1 MTFFSPYCT
10 IDLRL
15 WMQTAFYSKNNLKMQ
30 CIWYFLYCILD
41 YTLLCR
47 KDFKKMANVAYIR
60 VSTVEQNEDRQLENL
75 KQYQID
81 RFFSEKVSGKDTKR
95 PQLQEM
101 LRYVREGDTVYIN
114 DFSRLARSTMDLLSI
129 VDQLQSMNVQLVSL
143 KENIDTS
150 TPTGK
155 LMLQMIAAI
164 NEFERAN
171 LLERQREGI
180 RCAKERGAYKGRKKI
195 SVPEQEFS
203 EMHQLW
209 LAHKIS
215 KSEIAKRLNVSRTV
229 VDRMIGEKVI
239 LRLYTVVR

>member
-1 MTFFSPYCT
+1 
-10 IDLRL
+10 
-15 WMQTAFYSKNNLKMQ
+15 
-30 CIWYFLYCILD
+30 
-41 YTLLCR
+41 
-47 KDFKKMANVAYIR
+47 
-60 VSTVEQNEDRQLENL
+60 
-75 KQYQID
+75 
-81 RFFSEKVSGKDTKR
+81 
-95 PQLQEM
+95 
-101 LRYVREGDTVYIN
+101 
-114 DFSRLARSTMDLLSI
+114 MDLLSI

-195 SVPEQEFS
+195 TVPEQELS
-203 EMHQLW
+203 ELYQLW
-209 LAHKIS
+209 LSHKIS

-229 VDRMIGEKVI
+229 VDRMINNKE
-239 LRLYTVVR
+239 

>member
-1 MTFFSPYCT
+1 
-10 IDLRL
+10 
-15 WMQTAFYSKNNLKMQ
+15 
-30 CIWYFLYCILD
+30 
-41 YTLLCR
+41 
-47 KDFKKMANVAYIR
+47 MANVAYIR

-75 KQYQID
+75 RKYKID
-81 RFFSEKVSGKDTKR
+81 RIFSEKVSAKDTKR

-129 VDQLQSMNVQLVSL
+129 VEQLQSINVQLVSL

-180 RCAKERGAYKGRKKI
+180 KCAKERGAYKGRKKI
-195 SVPEQEFS
+195 EVSEHDFS
-203 EMHQLW
+203 ELYQLW
-209 LAHKIS
+209 TLHKMS
-215 KSEIAKRLNVSRTV
+215 KSEMAKKLNVSRTV
-229 VDRMIGEKVI
+229 IDRLIEEKK
-239 LRLYTVVR
+239 

>member
-1 MTFFSPYCT
+1 
-10 IDLRL
+10 
-15 WMQTAFYSKNNLKMQ
+15 
-30 CIWYFLYCILD
+30 
-41 YTLLCR
+41 
-47 KDFKKMANVAYIR
+47 MANVAYIR

-81 RFFSEKVSGKDTKR
+81 RIFSEKVSAKDTKR

-129 VDQLQSMNVQLVSL
+129 VEQLQSINFQLVSL

-180 RCAKERGAYKGRKKI
+180 KCAKERGAYKGRKKI
-195 SVPEQEFS
+195 EVSEHDFS
-203 EMHQLW
+203 ELYQLW
-209 LAHKIS
+209 LSHKIS

-229 VDRMIGEKVI
+229 VDRMIKERK
-239 LRLYTVVR
+239 

>member
-1 MTFFSPYCT
+1 
-10 IDLRL
+10 
-15 WMQTAFYSKNNLKMQ
+15 
-30 CIWYFLYCILD
+30 
-41 YTLLCR
+41 
-47 KDFKKMANVAYIR
+47 MANVAYIR
-60 VSTVEQNEDRQLENL
+60 VSTIDQNEDRQLENL

-81 RFFSEKVSGKDTKR
+81 RIFSEKVSAKDMKR

-101 LRYVREGDTVYIN
+101 LRYVREGDSVYIN

-129 VDQLQSMNVQLVSL
+129 VEQLQSKNVQLISI

-180 RCAKERGAYKGRKKI
+180 KCAKERGAYKGRKKI
-195 SVPEQEFS
+195 EVSEHDFS
-203 EMHQLW
+203 ELYQLW
-209 LAHKIS
+209 TLHKIS
-215 KSEIAKRLNVSRTV
+215 KSEMAKKLNVSRTV
-229 VDRMIGEKVI
+229 IDRLIEEKMC
-239 LRLYTVVR
+239 YNSTK

>member
-1 MTFFSPYCT
+1 
-10 IDLRL
+10 
-15 WMQTAFYSKNNLKMQ
+15 
-30 CIWYFLYCILD
+30 
-41 YTLLCR
+41 
-47 KDFKKMANVAYIR
+47 MANVAYIR

-75 KQYQID
+75 KKYQIE
-81 RFFSEKVSGKDTKR
+81 RIFSEKVSAKDTKR

-129 VDQLQSMNVQLVSL
+129 VEQLQNKNVQLISI

-180 RCAKERGAYKGRKKI
+180 KCAKERGAYKGRKKKDV
-195 SVPEQEFS
+195 SEQEFS
-203 EMHQLW
+203 ELYQFW
-209 LAHKIS
+209 TAHRIS
-215 KSEIAKRLNVSRTV
+215 KSEMAKRLNVSRTV
-229 VDRMIGEKVI
+229 IDRLIKEKMC
-239 LRLYTVVR
+239 YNSTK

>member
-1 MTFFSPYCT
+1 MRQIQHFVS
-10 IDLRL
+10 
-15 WMQTAFYSKNNLKMQ
+15 
-30 CIWYFLYCILD
+30 CILD

-47 KDFKKMANVAYIR
+47 KDFTKMANVAYIR

-81 RFFSEKVSGKDTKR
+81 RIFSEKVSAKDTKR

-129 VDQLQSMNVQLVSL
+129 VEQLQSMNVQLVSL

-180 RCAKERGAYKGRKKI
+180 RCAKERGAYKGRKRI
-195 SVPEQEFS
+195 AVPEQEFS
-203 EMHQLW
+203 ELYQLW
-209 LAHKIS
+209 LSHKIS

-229 VDRMIGEKVI
+229 VDRIIEEREWGLSSRKN
-239 LRLYTVVR
+239 TP

>member
-1 MTFFSPYCT
+1 
-10 IDLRL
+10 
-15 WMQTAFYSKNNLKMQ
+15 
-30 CIWYFLYCILD
+30 
-41 YTLLCR
+41 
-47 KDFKKMANVAYIR
+47 MANVAYIR

-81 RFFSEKVSGKDTKR
+81 RIFSEKVSAKDTKR

-129 VDQLQSMNVQLVSL
+129 VEQLQSINVQLVSL

-180 RCAKERGAYKGRKKI
+180 KCAKERGAYKGRKKI
-195 SVPEQEFS
+195 EVSEHDFS
-203 EMHQLW
+203 ELYQLW
-209 LAHKIS
+209 TLHKMS
-215 KSEIAKRLNVSRTV
+215 KSEMAKKLNVSRTV
-229 VDRMIGEKVI
+229 IDRLIKEKMC
-239 LRLYTVVR
+239 YKSTK

>member
-1 MTFFSPYCT
+1 ME
-10 IDLRL
+10 
-15 WMQTAFYSKNNLKMQ
+15 
-30 CIWYFLYCILD
+30 
-41 YTLLCR
+41 
-47 KDFKKMANVAYIR
+47 MANVAYIR

-81 RFFSEKVSGKDTKR
+81 RIFSEKVSAKDTKR

-129 VDQLQSMNVQLVSL
+129 VEQLQSINVQLVSL

-180 RCAKERGAYKGRKKI
+180 KCAKERGAYKGRKKI
-195 SVPEQEFS
+195 EVSEHDFS
-203 EMHQLW
+203 ELYQLW
-209 LAHKIS
+209 TLHKMS
-215 KSEIAKRLNVSRTV
+215 KSEMAKKLNVSRTV
-229 VDRMIGEKVI
+229 IDRLIKEKMC
-239 LRLYTVVR
+239 YNSTK

>member
-1 MTFFSPYCT
+1 
-10 IDLRL
+10 
-15 WMQTAFYSKNNLKMQ
+15 
-30 CIWYFLYCILD
+30 
-41 YTLLCR
+41 
-47 KDFKKMANVAYIR
+47 MANVAYIR

-81 RFFSEKVSGKDTKR
+81 RIFSEKVSAKDTKR

-129 VDQLQSMNVQLVSL
+129 VEQLQSINVQLVSL

-180 RCAKERGAYKGRKKI
+180 KCAKERGAYKGRKKI
-195 SVPEQEFS
+195 EVSEHDFS
-203 EMHQLW
+203 ELYQLW
-209 LAHKIS
+209 TLHKMS
-215 KSEIAKRLNVSRTV
+215 KSEMAKKLNVSRTV
-229 VDRMIGEKVI
+229 IDRLIKEKM
-239 LRLYTVVR
+239 YYNSTK

>member
-1 MTFFSPYCT
+1 
-10 IDLRL
+10 
-15 WMQTAFYSKNNLKMQ
+15 
-30 CIWYFLYCILD
+30 
-41 YTLLCR
+41 
-47 KDFKKMANVAYIR
+47 MANIAYIR
-60 VSTVEQNEDRQLENL
+60 VSTAEQNEERQLSIL

-81 RFFSEKVSGKDTKR
+81 RYFSEKVSAKDMHR

-101 LRYVREGDTVYIN
+101 LRYVREGDTLYIC

-129 VDQLQSMNVQLVSL
+129 VEQLQNKKVQLISI

-180 RCAKERGAYKGRKKI
+180 KCAKERGAYKGRKRI
-195 SVPEQEFS
+195 AVSDVEFS
-203 EMHQLW
+203 ELYQLW
-209 LAHKIS
+209 KEHKIS
-215 KSEIAKRLNVSRTV
+215 KSAMAQTLNVSRTV
-229 VDRMIGEKVI
+229 IDRLIKDKNV
-239 LRLYTVVR
+239 L

>member
-1 MTFFSPYCT
+1 
-10 IDLRL
+10 
-15 WMQTAFYSKNNLKMQ
+15 
-30 CIWYFLYCILD
+30 
-41 YTLLCR
+41 
-47 KDFKKMANVAYIR
+47 MANVAYIR

-75 KQYQID
+75 KKYQIE
-81 RFFSEKVSGKDTKR
+81 RIFSEKVSAKDTKR

-129 VDQLQSMNVQLVSL
+129 VEQLQNKNVQLISI

-180 RCAKERGAYKGRKKI
+180 RCAKERGAYKGRKKKDV
-195 SVPEQEFS
+195 SEQEFS
-203 EMHQLW
+203 ELYQFW
-209 LAHKIS
+209 TAHRIS
-215 KSEIAKRLNVSRTV
+215 KSEMAKRLNVSRTV
-229 VDRMIGEKVI
+229 IDRLIKEKMC
-239 LRLYTVVR
+239 YNSTK

>member
-1 MTFFSPYCT
+1 
-10 IDLRL
+10 
-15 WMQTAFYSKNNLKMQ
+15 
-30 CIWYFLYCILD
+30 
-41 YTLLCR
+41 
-47 KDFKKMANVAYIR
+47 MANVAYIR

-81 RFFSEKVSGKDTKR
+81 RIFSEKVSAKDTKR

-129 VDQLQSMNVQLVSL
+129 VEQLQSINVQLVSL

-180 RCAKERGAYKGRKKI
+180 KCAKERGAYKGRKKI
-195 SVPEQEFS
+195 EVSEHDFS
-203 EMHQLW
+203 ELYQLW
-209 LAHKIS
+209 TLHKMS
-215 KSEIAKRLNVSRTV
+215 KSEIAKKLNVSRTV
-229 VDRMIGEKVI
+229 IDRLIKEKMC
-239 LRLYTVVR
+239 YNSTK

>member
-1 MTFFSPYCT
+1 
-10 IDLRL
+10 
-15 WMQTAFYSKNNLKMQ
+15 
-30 CIWYFLYCILD
+30 
-41 YTLLCR
+41 
-47 KDFKKMANVAYIR
+47 MANIAYIR

-81 RFFSEKVSGKDTKR
+81 RIFSEKVSAKDTKR

-129 VDQLQSMNVQLVSL
+129 VEQLQSINVQLVSL

-180 RCAKERGAYKGRKKI
+180 KCAKERGAYKGRKKI
-195 SVPEQEFS
+195 EVSEHDFS
-203 EMHQLW
+203 ELYQLW
-209 LAHKIS
+209 TLHKMS
-215 KSEIAKRLNVSRTV
+215 KSAMAKKLNVSRTV
-229 VDRMIGEKVI
+229 IDRLIKEKMC
-239 LRLYTVVR
+239 YNSTK

>member
-1 MTFFSPYCT
+1 
-10 IDLRL
+10 
-15 WMQTAFYSKNNLKMQ
+15 
-30 CIWYFLYCILD
+30 
-41 YTLLCR
+41 
-47 KDFKKMANVAYIR
+47 MANVAYIR

-75 KQYQID
+75 KKYQIE
-81 RFFSEKVSGKDTKR
+81 RIFSEKVSAKDIKR

-101 LRYVREGDTVYIN
+101 LRYVREGDIVYIN

-129 VDQLQSMNVQLVSL
+129 VEQLQNKNVQLISI

-180 RCAKERGAYKGRKKI
+180 KCAKERGAYKGRKRI
-195 SVPEQEFS
+195 TVSDDDFTELYN
-203 EMHQLW
+203 LW
-209 LAHKIS
+209 VKHKIS
-215 KSEIAKRLNVSRTV
+215 KSAMAQKLNVSRTV
-229 VDRMIGEKVI
+229 IDRLIKDKNV
-239 LRLYTVVR
+239 LL

>member
-1 MTFFSPYCT
+1 
-10 IDLRL
+10 
-15 WMQTAFYSKNNLKMQ
+15 
-30 CIWYFLYCILD
+30 
-41 YTLLCR
+41 
-47 KDFKKMANVAYIR
+47 MANVAYIR

-75 KQYQID
+75 RKYKID
-81 RFFSEKVSGKDTKR
+81 RIFSEKVSAKDTKR

-129 VDQLQSMNVQLVSL
+129 FEQLQSINVQLVSL

-180 RCAKERGAYKGRKKI
+180 KCAKERGTYKGRKKI
-195 SVPEQEFS
+195 EVSEHDFS
-203 EMHQLW
+203 ELYQLW
-209 LAHKIS
+209 TLHKMS
-215 KSEIAKRLNVSRTV
+215 KSEMAKKLNVSRTV
-229 VDRMIGEKVI
+229 IDRLIKEKMC
-239 LRLYTVVR
+239 YNSTK

>member
-1 MTFFSPYCT
+1 
-10 IDLRL
+10 
-15 WMQTAFYSKNNLKMQ
+15 
-30 CIWYFLYCILD
+30 
-41 YTLLCR
+41 
-47 KDFKKMANVAYIR
+47 MANIAYIR

-81 RFFSEKVSGKDTKR
+81 RIFSEKVSAKDTKR

-101 LRYVREGDTVYIN
+101 LRYVREGDIVYIN

-129 VDQLQSMNVQLVSL
+129 VEQLQSMNVQLVSL

-180 RCAKERGAYKGRKKI
+180 RCAKERGAYKGRKRI
-195 SVPEQEFS
+195 AVPEQEFS
-203 EMHQLW
+203 ELHQLW
-209 LAHKIS
+209 LSHKIS

-229 VDRMIGEKVI
+229 VDRIIKEKE
-239 LRLYTVVR
+239 

>member
-1 MTFFSPYCT
+1 
-10 IDLRL
+10 
-15 WMQTAFYSKNNLKMQ
+15 
-30 CIWYFLYCILD
+30 
-41 YTLLCR
+41 
-47 KDFKKMANVAYIR
+47 MANVAYIR

-81 RFFSEKVSGKDTKR
+81 RIFSEKVSAKDTKR
-95 PQLQEM
+95 PQLQDM

-129 VDQLQSMNVQLVSL
+129 VEQLQSINVQLVSL

-180 RCAKERGAYKGRKKI
+180 KCAKERGAYKGRKKI
-195 SVPEQEFS
+195 EVSEHDFS
-203 EMHQLW
+203 ELYQLW
-209 LAHKIS
+209 TLHKMS
-215 KSEIAKRLNVSRTV
+215 KSEMAKKLNVSRTV
-229 VDRMIGEKVI
+229 IDRLIKEKMC
-239 LRLYTVVR
+239 YNSTK

>member
-1 MTFFSPYCT
+1 
-10 IDLRL
+10 
-15 WMQTAFYSKNNLKMQ
+15 
-30 CIWYFLYCILD
+30 
-41 YTLLCR
+41 
-47 KDFKKMANVAYIR
+47 MANVAYIR

-81 RFFSEKVSGKDTKR
+81 RIFSEKVSAKDTKR

-129 VDQLQSMNVQLVSL
+129 VEQLQSINVQLVSL

-180 RCAKERGAYKGRKKI
+180 KCAKERGAYKGRKKI
-195 SVPEQEFS
+195 EVSEHDFS
-203 EMHQLW
+203 ELYQLW
-209 LAHKIS
+209 TLNKMS
-215 KSEIAKRLNVSRTV
+215 KSEMAKKLNVSRTV
-229 VDRMIGEKVI
+229 IDRLIKEKMC
-239 LRLYTVVR
+239 YNSTK

>member
-1 MTFFSPYCT
+1 
-10 IDLRL
+10 
-15 WMQTAFYSKNNLKMQ
+15 
-30 CIWYFLYCILD
+30 
-41 YTLLCR
+41 
-47 KDFKKMANVAYIR
+47 MANVAYIR
-60 VSTVEQNEDRQLENL
+60 VSTIDQNEDRQLENL

-81 RFFSEKVSGKDTKR
+81 RIFSEKVSAKDMKR

-101 LRYVREGDTVYIN
+101 FRYIREGDTVYIN

-129 VDQLQSMNVQLVSL
+129 VEQLQSKNVQLISI

-180 RCAKERGAYKGRKKI
+180 KCAKERGAYKGRKKI
-195 SVPEQEFS
+195 EVSEHDFS
-203 EMHQLW
+203 ELYQLW
-209 LAHKIS
+209 ILHKIS
-215 KSEIAKRLNVSRTV
+215 KSEMAKRLNVSRTV
-229 VDRMIGEKVI
+229 IDRLIKGKMCYNSTK
-239 LRLYTVVR
+239 

>member
-1 MTFFSPYCT
+1 
-10 IDLRL
+10 
-15 WMQTAFYSKNNLKMQ
+15 
-30 CIWYFLYCILD
+30 
-41 YTLLCR
+41 
-47 KDFKKMANVAYIR
+47 MANVAYIR

-81 RFFSEKVSGKDTKR
+81 RIFSEKVSAKDTKR

-129 VDQLQSMNVQLVSL
+129 VEQLQSINVQLVSL

-180 RCAKERGAYKGRKKI
+180 KCAKERGAYKGRKKI
-195 SVPEQEFS
+195 EVSEHDFS
-203 EMHQLW
+203 ELYQLW
-209 LAHKIS
+209 TLHKMS
-215 KSEIAKRLNVSRTV
+215 KSEMAKKLNVSRTV
-229 VDRMIGEKVI
+229 IDRLIEEKMC
-239 LRLYTVVR
+239 YNSTK

>member
-1 MTFFSPYCT
+1 
-10 IDLRL
+10 
-15 WMQTAFYSKNNLKMQ
+15 
-30 CIWYFLYCILD
+30 
-41 YTLLCR
+41 
-47 KDFKKMANVAYIR
+47 MANVAYIR

-81 RFFSEKVSGKDTKR
+81 RIFSEKVSAKDTKR

-129 VDQLQSMNVQLVSL
+129 VEQLQSMNVQFVSL

-203 EMHQLW
+203 ELYQLW
-209 LAHKIS
+209 LSHKIS

-229 VDRMIGEKVI
+229 VDRMIEEREK
-239 LRLYTVVR
+239 LLF

>member
-1 MTFFSPYCT
+1 
-10 IDLRL
+10 
-15 WMQTAFYSKNNLKMQ
+15 
-30 CIWYFLYCILD
+30 
-41 YTLLCR
+41 
-47 KDFKKMANVAYIR
+47 MANVAYIR

>member
-1 MTFFSPYCT
+1 
-10 IDLRL
+10 
-15 WMQTAFYSKNNLKMQ
+15 
-30 CIWYFLYCILD
+30 
-41 YTLLCR
+41 
-47 KDFKKMANVAYIR
+47 MANIAYIR

-81 RFFSEKVSGKDTKR
+81 RIFSEKVSAKDTKR

-129 VDQLQSMNVQLVSL
+129 VEQLQSINVQLVSL

-180 RCAKERGAYKGRKKI
+180 KCAKERGAYKGRKKI
-195 SVPEQEFS
+195 EVSEHDFS
-203 EMHQLW
+203 ELYQLW
-209 LAHKIS
+209 TLHKMS
-215 KSEIAKRLNVSRTV
+215 KSEMAKKLNVSRTV
-229 VDRMIGEKVI
+229 IDRLIKEKMC
-239 LRLYTVVR
+239 YNSTK

>member
-1 MTFFSPYCT
+1 
-10 IDLRL
+10 
-15 WMQTAFYSKNNLKMQ
+15 
-30 CIWYFLYCILD
+30 
-41 YTLLCR
+41 
-47 KDFKKMANVAYIR
+47 MANVAYIR

-81 RFFSEKVSGKDTKR
+81 RIFSEKVSAKDTKR

-129 VDQLQSMNVQLVSL
+129 VEQLQSINVQLVSL

-180 RCAKERGAYKGRKKI
+180 KCAKERGAYKGRKKI
-195 SVPEQEFS
+195 EVSEHDFS
-203 EMHQLW
+203 ELYRLW
-209 LAHKIS
+209 TLHKMS
-215 KSEIAKRLNVSRTV
+215 KSEMAKKLNVSRTV
-229 VDRMIGEKVI
+229 IDRLIKEKMC
-239 LRLYTVVR
+239 YNSTK

>member
-1 MTFFSPYCT
+1 
-10 IDLRL
+10 
-15 WMQTAFYSKNNLKMQ
+15 
-30 CIWYFLYCILD
+30 
-41 YTLLCR
+41 
-47 KDFKKMANVAYIR
+47 MANVAYIR

-75 KQYQID
+75 RKYKID
-81 RFFSEKVSGKDTKR
+81 RIFSEKVSAKDTKR

-129 VDQLQSMNVQLVSL
+129 VEQLQSINVQLVSL

-180 RCAKERGAYKGRKKI
+180 KCAKERGAYKGRKKI
-195 SVPEQEFS
+195 EVSEHDFS
-203 EMHQLW
+203 ELYQLW
-209 LAHKIS
+209 TLHKMS
-215 KSEIAKRLNVSRTV
+215 KSEMAKKLNVSRTV
-229 VDRMIGEKVI
+229 IDRLIKEKMC
-239 LRLYTVVR
+239 YNSTK

>member
-1 MTFFSPYCT
+1 
-10 IDLRL
+10 
-15 WMQTAFYSKNNLKMQ
+15 
-30 CIWYFLYCILD
+30 
-41 YTLLCR
+41 
-47 KDFKKMANVAYIR
+47 MANVAYIR

-81 RFFSEKVSGKDTKR
+81 RIFSEKVSAKDTKR

-129 VDQLQSMNVQLVSL
+129 VEQLQSMNVQLVSL

-150 TPTGK
+150 TPTGN

-195 SVPEQEFS
+195 TVPEQEFS
-203 EMHQLW
+203 ELYQLW
-209 LAHKIS
+209 LCHKIS
-215 KSEIAKRLNVSRTV
+215 KSEVAKRLNVSRTV
-229 VDRMIGEKVI
+229 VDRMIEE
-239 LRLYTVVR
+239 RE

>member
-1 MTFFSPYCT
+1 M
-10 IDLRL
+10 RH
-15 WMQTAFYSKNNLKMQ
+15 
-30 CIWYFLYCILD
+30 FLSCILD
-41 YTLLCR
+41 FTLLCR

-81 RFFSEKVSGKDTKR
+81 RIFSEKVSAKDTKR

-101 LRYVREGDTVYIN
+101 LRYVREVDIVYIN

-150 TPTGK
+150 IPTGK

-203 EMHQLW
+203 ELYQLW
-209 LAHKIS
+209 LSHKIS

-229 VDRMIGEKVI
+229 VERMIKNKE
-239 LRLYTVVR
+239 

>member
-1 MTFFSPYCT
+1 
-10 IDLRL
+10 
-15 WMQTAFYSKNNLKMQ
+15 
-30 CIWYFLYCILD
+30 
-41 YTLLCR
+41 
-47 KDFKKMANVAYIR
+47 MANVAYIR

-81 RFFSEKVSGKDTKR
+81 RIFSEKVSAKDTKR

-129 VDQLQSMNVQLVSL
+129 VEQLQSINVQLVSL

-180 RCAKERGAYKGRKKI
+180 KCAKERGAYKGRKKI
-195 SVPEQEFS
+195 EVSEHDFS
-203 EMHQLW
+203 ELYQLW
-209 LAHKIS
+209 TLHKMS
-215 KSEIAKRLNVSRTV
+215 KSEMAKKLNVSRTV
-229 VDRMIGEKVI
+229 IDRLIKEKMC
-239 LRLYTVVR
+239 YNSTK

>member
-1 MTFFSPYCT
+1 
-10 IDLRL
+10 
-15 WMQTAFYSKNNLKMQ
+15 
-30 CIWYFLYCILD
+30 
-41 YTLLCR
+41 
-47 KDFKKMANVAYIR
+47 MANVAYIR

-81 RFFSEKVSGKDTKR
+81 RIFSEKVSAKDTKR

-129 VDQLQSMNVQLVSL
+129 VEQLQSINVQLVSL

-180 RCAKERGAYKGRKKI
+180 KCAKEREAYKGRKKI
-195 SVPEQEFS
+195 EVSEHDFS
-203 EMHQLW
+203 ELYQLW
-209 LAHKIS
+209 TLHKMS
-215 KSEIAKRLNVSRTV
+215 KSEMAKKLNVSRTV
-229 VDRMIGEKVI
+229 IDRLIKEKMC
-239 LRLYTVVR
+239 YNSTK

>member
-1 MTFFSPYCT
+1 MH
-10 IDLRL
+10 
-15 WMQTAFYSKNNLKMQ
+15 
-30 CIWYFLYCILD
+30 FLCCILD

-75 KQYQID
+75 KKYQIE
-81 RFFSEKVSGKDTKR
+81 RIFSEKVSAKDTKR
-95 PQLQEM
+95 TQLQEM

-129 VDQLQSMNVQLVSL
+129 VEQLQNKNVQLISI

-180 RCAKERGAYKGRKKI
+180 RCAKERGAYKGRKKKDV
-195 SVPEQEFS
+195 SEQEFS
-203 EMHQLW
+203 ELYQFWTTHR
-209 LAHKIS
+209 IS
-215 KSEIAKRLNVSRTV
+215 KSEMAKRLNVSRTV
-229 VDRMIGEKVI
+229 IDRLIKEKMC
-239 LRLYTVVR
+239 YNSTK

>member
-1 MTFFSPYCT
+1 
-10 IDLRL
+10 
-15 WMQTAFYSKNNLKMQ
+15 
-30 CIWYFLYCILD
+30 
-41 YTLLCR
+41 
-47 KDFKKMANVAYIR
+47 MANVAYIR
-60 VSTVEQNEDRQLENL
+60 VSTVDQNEDRQLENL

-81 RFFSEKVSGKDTKR
+81 RIFSEKVSAKDMKR

-129 VDQLQSMNVQLVSL
+129 VEQLQSKNVQLISI

-180 RCAKERGAYKGRKKI
+180 KCAKERGAYKGRKKI
-195 SVPEQEFS
+195 EVSEQEFS
-203 EMHQLW
+203 ELYQLW
-209 LAHKIS
+209 TLHKIS
-215 KSEIAKRLNVSRTV
+215 KSEMAKRLNVSRTV
-229 VDRMIGEKVI
+229 IDRLIEEKLCYNSTI
-239 LRLYTVVR
+239 